1 MAYPAEPHN
10 ETSREAMLLDEL
22 ATCEDAA
29 EKMEAELRRLHKV
42 EAAALRVLASM
53 PRRNGKP
60 SSFTMQTF
68 HLIEELDATLQQDEG
83 E

>member
-53 PRRNGKP
+53 
-60 SSFTMQTF
+60 QTF